1 MADRAEL
8 VEAALDVYPEG
19 LAILDPDQR
28 VVFWNRAAEEM
39 TGYCGA
45 EIVGRSLPD
54 ALDPLASGRDCEMH
68 AAPRNRPQPGWGSL
82 VHAQHKLGRDVPAI
96 ARCVILRDG
105 LGERIGTAA
114 VFYPGELFTALP
126 HGDTSEVEAV
136 RQSQAEM
143 EDRLATEFEMFAHEG
158 VPLAVLWIAV
168 DQAGE
173 LRKTH
178 GERARETMLESVERT
193 LANALRPG
201 EQVGRWGDNDFLVL
215 SHERSPESLAAHAR
229 VLAGLARTADFRW
242 WGDRLS
248 ITVSV
253 GAAACQ
259 PDEML
264 AETLERAHVAL
275 LDSIHAGGN
284 QVMIAPRRQPCSPS

>member
-1 MADRAEL
+1 M
-8 VEAALDVYPEG
+8 
-19 LAILDPDQR
+19 
-28 VVFWNRAAEEM
+28 
-39 TGYCGA
+39 
-45 EIVGRSLPD
+45 
-54 ALDPLASGRDCEMH
+54 
-68 AAPRNRPQPGWGSL
+68 
-82 VHAQHKLGRDVPAI
+82 PAI

-143 EDRLATEFEMFAHEG
+143 QDRLANEFEMFAHDG
-158 VPLAVLWIAV
+158 VPLALLWIAV

-178 GERARETMLESVERT
+178 GERARETMLERVERT

-201 EQVGRWGDNDFLVL
+201 EHIGRWGDNDFLVL
-215 SHERSPESLAAHAR
+215 SHERSPETLAAHAR

-242 WGDRLS
+242 WGDRVS

-259 PDEML
+259 PDEVL
-264 AETLERAHVAL
+264 AETLERARVAL
-275 LDSIHAGGN
+275 MDSTHAGGN
-284 QVMIAPRRQPCSPS
+284 QVTIAPRRQPCSPS